1 MIDTSK
7 DEINN
12 KEITLLQPSKLVEGK
27 QVACVLVAQIVS
39 PTKRLYII
47 RHHHSP
53 DEREVLP
60 GELMEGRLERRRGG
74 LSLQRS

>member
-12 KEITLLQPSKLVEGK
+12 KDITLLQPSKLVEGK

-39 PTKRLYII
+39 PTKRL
-47 RHHHSP
+47 
-53 DEREVLP
+53 
-60 GELMEGRLERRRGG
+60 
-74 LSLQRS
+74 

>member
-27 QVACVLVAQIVS
+27 EVACVLAAQNAS
-39 PTKRLYII
+39 PTKRLYM
-47 RHHHSP
+47 HHYSP

-60 GELMEGRLERRRGG
+60 GELMEGRLAR
-74 LSLQRS
+74 

>member
-27 QVACVLVAQIVS
+27 QVACVLVAQIVF
-39 PTKRLYII
+39 PTKRLYYT
-47 RHHHSP
+47 HHHSP
-53 DEREVLP
+53 DKREVLP

-74 LSLQRS
+74 RSLQRS

>member
-12 KEITLLQPSKLVEGK
+12 KEITFLQPSKLVEGK

-39 PTKRLYII
+39 PTKRLFLYGI
-47 RHHHSP
+47 RITIHRIS
-53 DEREVLP
+53 EKSYQVN
-60 GELMEGRLERRRGG
+60 
-74 LSLQRS
+74 